1 MEKIDEIKKVRSS
14 VEVFVNENVDSI
26 SGIVTPSDL
35 DHIINIGTSIM
46 CTKWNIG
53 YEGGG
58 FVQAVVDNNLSKA
71 VSNADGTNI
80 KALKLYCL
88 MMYNMTRVVIN

>member
-1 MEKIDEIKKVRSS
+1 MEKLDEIKRVRSS
-14 VEVFVNENVDSI
+14 VEVFVNDNVDSI
-26 SGIVTPSDL
+26 SGTVTPSDL

-53 YEGGG
+53 YEGGS
-58 FVQAVVDNNLSKA
+58 FVQAIVNNDLSKA
-71 VSNADGTNI
+71 VSSADGTNI

>member
-1 MEKIDEIKKVRSS
+1 MEKIDKIKKVRSS
-14 VEVFVNENVDSI
+14 VEVFVNDNIDSI

-35 DHIINIGTSIM
+35 NHIVNIGTSIM

-53 YEGGG
+53 YEGGS
-58 FVQAVVDNNLSKA
+58 FVQAIVNNDLSKA
-71 VSNADGTNI
+71 VSSADGTNI

>member
-1 MEKIDEIKKVRSS
+1 MEKLDEIKRVRSS
-14 VEVFVNENVDSI
+14 VEVFVNDNVDSI

-53 YEGGG
+53 YEGGS
-58 FVQAVVDNNLSKA
+58 FVQAIVNNDLSKA
-71 VSNADGTNI
+71 VSSADGTNI